1 MVDVELPAGT
11 EFARFFAR
19 SSHPVFS
26 QAILGMG
33 RPNDHRTLKVRAS
46 EYQRPPSV
54 PARREGA
61 DGVVVG
67 LERFAR
73 SGF

>member
-1 MVDVELPAGT
+1 
-11 EFARFFAR
+11 
-19 SSHPVFS
+19 
-26 QAILGMG
+26 MG